1 MTAHKYPVNLHQQ
14 YHAHVYFDAQTL
26 AFATE
31 LCHQVANRFGL
42 TIGRVHQKLVG
53 PHTKWSCQILF
64 SSTDFDALIPW
75 LDEHRDG
82 LSVLVHA
89 DTGDDILDHTEYV
102 YWLGEPVEIDL
113 SGL

>member
-14 YHAHVYFDAQTL
+14 YHAHVY
-26 AFATE
+26 
-31 LCHQVANRFGL
+31 
-42 TIGRVHQKLVG
+42 
-53 PHTKWSCQILF
+53 
-64 SSTDFDALIPW
+64 FDALIPW